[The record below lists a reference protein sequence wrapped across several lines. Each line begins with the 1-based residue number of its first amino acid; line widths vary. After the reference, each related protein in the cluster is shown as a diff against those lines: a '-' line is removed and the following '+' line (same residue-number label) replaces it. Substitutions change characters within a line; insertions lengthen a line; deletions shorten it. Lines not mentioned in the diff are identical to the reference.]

1 MKGEGDSNP
10 IVGALRMEV
19 CSVCHARSVLGAVAD
34 VGDRGDQE
42 REDPCPVG
50 GDTSP
55 GENQVKTS
63 NFRG

>member
-1 MKGEGDSNP
+1 
-10 IVGALRMEV
+10 MEV
-19 CSVCHARSVLGAVAD
+19 CSVCHAHSVLGAVAD